1 MAPEKEK
8 PAEVSLGGLKCGM
21 DYLWAALDSV
31 FSTVN
36 PIQLGAL
43 TAAVILAAMY
53 GDRGSK

>member
-1 MAPEKEK
+1 
-8 PAEVSLGGLKCGM
+8 M

-43 TAAVILAAMY
+43 TAAVILAALY

>member
-1 MAPEKEK
+1 
-8 PAEVSLGGLKCGM
+8 M
-21 DYLWAALDSV
+21 DYLRAVLDSV

-43 TAAVILAAMY
+43 TAAVILAALY

>member
-1 MAPEKEK
+1 MGSRNEKAPPSPE
-8 PAEVSLGGLKCGM
+8 GLELVM
-21 DYLWAALDSV
+21 DYLRAVLDSV

-43 TAAVILAAMY
+43 TAAVILAALY